1 MLRLSSWLTTTQYS
15 VKTFTVLDINLIVFV
30 VSRELFATK
39 LLQGNETYIPTFRTG
54 YITRGYGQTCIK
66 TQYL

>member
-54 YITRGYGQTCIK
+54 YIVRSYGQTCIK